1 MKLTPE
7 TLSILKNF
15 ASINESILFRK
26 GNRIRTMKYPAKTI
40 LGEAV
45 VPEIFPKDFAIYN
58 LNQFLNAHSLLDEPE
73 LDFSDEDD
81 RFVLLKEGKR
91 KIKFFF
97 CNPEMINT
105 PPDKSLTLPSEDVQ
119 FELSSEHLE
128 KILKARSICEAP
140 DLSVIGNGKDITLV
154 VHNKENPSSNEYT
167 IVVGETTANFM
178 FNLRIENILILRGSY
193 EVVISKAK
201 ISKFKNTNTELV
213 YYLPLEPDSE
223 YQDWN
228 L

>member
-1 MKLTPE
+1 MKLSPE
-7 TLSILKNF
+7 TLAILKNF
-15 ASINESILFRK
+15 ASINESILFRQ

-40 LGEAV
+40 LGEAI

-58 LNQFLNAHSLLDEPE
+58 LNQFLNAYSLLDNPD

-97 CNPEMINT
+97 CNPEMINS
-105 PPDKSLTLPSEDVQ
+105 PPDKTLTLPSEDVV
-119 FELSSEHLE
+119 FNLPAEHLE
-128 KILKARSICEAP
+128 KILKARAICEAP
-140 DLSVIGNGKDITLV
+140 DLSVVGDGNQITLV

-167 IVVGETTANFM
+167 LVVGETTNVFT
-178 FNLRIENILILRGSY
+178 FNLRIENILILKGSY
-193 EVVISKAK
+193 DVTISKSK
-201 ISKFKNTNTELV
+201 ISKFQNTATDLV

-223 YQDWN
+223 FQES
-228 L
+228 

>member
-1 MKLTPE
+1 MKLSPE
-7 TLSILKNF
+7 TLAILKNF
-15 ASINESILFRK
+15 ASINESILFRQ

-40 LGEAV
+40 LGEAI

-58 LNQFLNAHSLLDEPE
+58 LNQFLNAYSLLDNPD

-97 CNPEMINT
+97 CNPEMINS
-105 PPDKSLTLPSEDVQ
+105 PPDKTLTLPSEDVV
-119 FELSSEHLE
+119 FNLPAEHLE
-128 KILKARSICEAP
+128 KILKARAICEAP
-140 DLSVIGNGKDITLV
+140 DLSVVGDGNQITLV

-167 IVVGETTANFM
+167 LVVGETTNVFT
-178 FNLRIENILILRGSY
+178 FNLRIENILILKGSY
-193 EVVISKAK
+193 DVTISKSK
-201 ISKFKNTNTELV
+201 ISKFQNTSTDLV

-223 YQDWN
+223 FQES
-228 L
+228 